1 MRESEGQGR
10 AWGHV
15 SYSHVLTLLSPAEGV
30 WAAAS
35 ARGSQVS
42 DLFLRTQAAAGME
55 HERGQRPV
63 CTLTQTWEAGSHTL
77 WGLPHPPHLGPGGRG
92 LPESWLSPALQ
103 PEDHAQGAFSIEDTY
118 LTQYDTR
125 AHDACGVGQPSLQT
139 RAQSLTLLWGKAAA
153 AQSSE
158 PEAGLRVGERVRRR
172 QGWDVVQPCLI
183 QPPVNSKGPE
193 HRVLLLLL

>member
-35 ARGSQVS
+35 ARGSRVS
-42 DLFLRTQAAAGME
+42 DLFLRTKAAAGME

-92 LPESWLSPALQ
+92 PPESWLSPALQ
-103 PEDHAQGAFSIEDTY
+103 PEDHAQGTFSIEDTY

-125 AHDACGVGQPSLQT
+125 AHDARGVGQFSLQT
-139 RAQSLTLLWGKAAA
+139 WAQSLMLLWEKAAA
-153 AQSSE
+153 AQSLRPIGRPQGGRKSE
-158 PEAGLRVGERVRRR
+158 TEAKMGCGTA
-172 QGWDVVQPCLI
+172 I
-183 QPPVNSKGPE
+183 FNSTASE
-193 HRVLLLLL
+193 F